1 MGTDLLS
8 TNLFMS
14 RNLIVDCVDEFDLLL
29 VGQGFVQTDLLDHFE
44 SGHGKEMDRLL
55 IVSVRFRELQNT
67 MKMSNKY

>member
-1 MGTDLLS
+1 
-8 TNLFMS
+8 MS

-29 VGQGFVQTDLLDHFE
+29 VGQGFVQTDLLYNFE

-55 IVSVRFRELQNT
+55 IVSVRFRELQTT